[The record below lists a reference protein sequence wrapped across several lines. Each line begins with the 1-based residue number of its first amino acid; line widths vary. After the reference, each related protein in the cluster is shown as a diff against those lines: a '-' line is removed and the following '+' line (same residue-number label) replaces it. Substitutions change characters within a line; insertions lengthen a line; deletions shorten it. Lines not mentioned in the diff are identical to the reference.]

1 MTKTTFPVIDLATGE
16 TSNLTVSLVS
26 EDQVLWDNEPLI
38 TVMNEG
44 GHWVVYGDEHADHP
58 DFEEKWW
65 PKTLYG
71 GGSGHYREEAL
82 QYAKRWAKAVRGVY
96 EEI

>member
-1 MTKTTFPVIDLATGE
+1 MSKLTITVVEDERDLWAIE
-16 TSNLTVSLVS
+16 
-26 EDQVLWDNEPLI
+26 EPPEPLI
-38 TVMNEG
+38 TAVNDG
-44 GHWVVYGDEHADHP
+44 GHWVVYGDEHAAHP